1 MKPDKTNYFPATPLP
16 DFLSPP
22 EVSIQDIRLENGTQ
36 VIKMMPHV
44 IINPS
49 TAKESGYV
57 LADIPVISARMEA
70 CLKCEFASANGHYG
84 VCGKCGCDIESKVR
98 IATETCPIGNW
109 ETIESNPPSLAQMA
123 STFLGSTMQWAKS
136 GMKTTTT
143 EQFYSRIEICKG
155 CEFWEGSG
163 FAGTGRCKKCGCSTQ
178 AKLRMATEKCP
189 IDKWGPIKV
198 EKDKTNDNIS

>member
-1 MKPDKTNYFPATPLP
+1 MKPENFFPATPLP
-16 DFLSPP
+16 EFLAPP
-22 EVSIQDIRLENGTQ
+22 EVSIQDIRLENGAQ
-36 VIKMMPHV
+36 VIQMMPHL

-57 LADIPVISARMEA
+57 LADLHIISARTEA
-70 CLKCEFASANGHYG
+70 CMKCEFASANGHYG

-98 IATETCPIGNW
+98 IAGETCPIGNW
-109 ETIESNPPSLAQMA
+109 ETGESNPPSLTQMA
-123 STFLGSTMQWAKS
+123 STFLGSALRWAKG
-136 GMKTTTT
+136 GMQTVTA
-143 EQFYSRIEICKG
+143 EQFYSRIEVCKG

-189 IDKWGPIKV
+189 IDKWGPV
-198 EKDKTNDNIS
+198 TPSSPEQQQPNTN

>member
-1 MKPDKTNYFPATPLP
+1 MKPDFFPATPLP
-16 DFLSPP
+16 EFLAPP
-22 EVSIQDIRLENGTQ
+22 QVSIQDIRLENGAQ
-36 VIKMMPHV
+36 VIQMMPHL

-57 LADIPVISARMEA
+57 LADIPTISARAEA
-70 CLKCEFASANGHYG
+70 CMKCEFASANGLYG

-98 IATETCPIGNW
+98 IAGETCPVGNW
-109 ETIESNPPSLAQMA
+109 ETGESNPPSLTQMA
-123 STFLGSTMQWAKS
+123 STFLGSALRWAKS
-136 GMKTTTT
+136 GMQTVTT
-143 EQFYSRIEICKG
+143 EQFYSRVEVCKG

-189 IDKWGPIKV
+189 IDKWGPV
-198 EKDKTNDNIS
+198 TPSSPEQQQPNTN